1 VSGFAERHR
10 GRAARGGARGAVA
23 AADAAE
29 VAGDTVEP
37 AEAVFV
43 SADVTGPPRRRRR
56 RSGWYWLAYVILV
69 PTAILF
75 VAPFAWLISASFQ
88 NIGDI
93 FSWPPHWI
101 PANPSTEGYQ
111 KFLGVGPLK
120 GEDSPQAWRWFLNS
134 VFVACSVTVLQLFF
148 NSLAAYVFAK
158 RQFPGKN
165 AIFLLFLATMMI
177 PGQITLIPNY
187 LVIKH
192 IPLFGGNDILGQGGS
207 GWLDSY
213 WGLIMPGVVSAFGIF
228 LLRQYMVSI
237 PDELLDAA
245 RIDGANEFSIY
256 FRVVLPLCGPALA
269 ATGIFTFQGAWED
282 FFWPLIIVSS
292 PDKYTA
298 PLGLALF
305 VVEKRTEWDVLF
317 AGSVI
322 ATLPMIIVFII
333 FQRRFIQGISV
344 SGLKG

>member
-1 VSGFAERHR
+1 VSTTT
-10 GRAARGGARGAVA
+10 VPQQPQPV
-23 AADAAE
+23 E
-29 VAGDTVEP
+29 V
-37 AEAVFV
+37 
-43 SADVTGPPRRRRR
+43 VTALPDPTAPPRRRRR
-56 RSGWYWLAYVILV
+56 TWMWLAYLVLV
-69 PTAILF
+69 PGALLF
-75 VAPFAWLISASFQ
+75 IAPFAWLVSASFQ
-88 NIGDI
+88 PIGDM
-93 FSWPPHWI
+93 FSYPPQWV
-101 PANPSTEGYQ
+101 PENPSLNGYQ
-111 KFLGVGPLK
+111 QFLGIGPENA
-120 GEDSPQAWRWFLNS
+120 GGPQAWRWFLNS
-134 VFVACSVTVLQLFF
+134 AFVATSVTVLQLFF

-158 RQFPGKN
+158 RQFPGRDL
-165 AIFLLFLATMMI
+165 IFALFLITMMI

-187 LVIKH
+187 LVLKH
-192 IPLFGGNDILGQGGS
+192 VPLFGGNDILGQGGS

-213 WGLIMPGVVSAFGIF
+213 YGLILPGAVSAFGIF

-245 RIDGANEFSIY
+245 RIDGASELRIY
-256 FRVVLPLCGPALA
+256 VRIILPLCRPALA

-305 VVEKRTEWDVLF
+305 VVENRTQWDVLM

-322 ATLPMIIVFII
+322 ASLPMIVVFII
-333 FQRRFIQGISV
+333 FQRQFIQGIAV